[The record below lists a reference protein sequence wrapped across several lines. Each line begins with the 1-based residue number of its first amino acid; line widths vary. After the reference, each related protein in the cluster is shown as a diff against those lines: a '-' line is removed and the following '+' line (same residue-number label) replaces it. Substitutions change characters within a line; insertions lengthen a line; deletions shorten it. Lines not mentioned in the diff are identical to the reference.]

1 MTKEAYLA
9 ADIIKQRFC
18 IDSIGFGVILGS
30 GLGALYDKMEIKA
43 RIPYA
48 DLPGYHQCSVK
59 GHAGELLYATLDGV
73 PLLCMSGR
81 AHYYEGVDLNV
92 FRVMMRSL
100 HLLGVKNLL
109 ITNASGTLNPK
120 APPGSLMVIN
130 DHINFQCTN
139 PLMGDNDDRF
149 GPRFLSLDNLY
160 DTSMR
165 QCLQAHAKRLN
176 LPLTEGVYIGTQGPV
191 FETHAEI
198 RAFRMWGADAVGMS
212 TIPDV
217 ICAHQCGIR
226 VAVLAVL
233 TNWAAGM
240 SDESL
245 SHDLTISGAKIGGE
259 VAQQLVHAALPE
271 LAAMANATSTTG

>member
-1 MTKEAYLA
+1 MTKEAYRA
-9 ADIIKQRFC
+9 ADIIKARFGLET
-18 IDSIGFGVILGS
+18 IDFGLILGS
-30 GLGALYDKMEIKA
+30 GLGALYEKMDIKV

-48 DLPGYHQCSVK
+48 DLPGFHQCSVK
-59 GHAGELLYATLDGV
+59 GHAGELLYAMLDGI
-73 PLLCMSGR
+73 PLMCMSGR
-81 AHYYEGVDLNV
+81 AHYYEGVELHV
-92 FRVMMRSL
+92 FKTMMRSM

-130 DHINFQCTN
+130 DHINFQYTN
-139 PLMGDNDDRF
+139 PLIGDGDDEF
-149 GPRFLSLDNLY
+149 GPRFLSLDHLY
-160 DTSMR
+160 DVPMR
-165 QCLQAHAKRLN
+165 QCLQSHAKRLN
-176 LPLTEGVYIGTQGPV
+176 LPLTEGVYIGTQGPI

-245 SHDLTISGAKIGGE
+245 SHDLTISGAKLGGN
-259 VAQQLVHAALPE
+259 VAQQLVHAALPD
-271 LAAMANATSTTG
+271 LAAMANVVPDLN